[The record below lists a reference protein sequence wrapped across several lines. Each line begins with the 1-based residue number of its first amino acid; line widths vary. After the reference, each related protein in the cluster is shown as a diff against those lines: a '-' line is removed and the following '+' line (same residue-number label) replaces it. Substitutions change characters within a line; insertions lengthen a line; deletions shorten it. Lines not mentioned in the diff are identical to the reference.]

1 MEIFL
6 PQLPNYKDNLYTH
19 EIEWVEDKTTAKRR
33 RCRIADSGGGLMKR
47 NDIYLYR
54 ASKKKSA
61 FLRATQYFYEY
72 NNIFVS
78 KIILLFNITLAL
90 KSYFSNPK

>member
-33 RCRIADSGGGLMKR
+33 RCRIADSGGGLMKKKR
-47 NDIYLYR
+47 YLSVPR
-54 ASKKKSA
+54 
-61 FLRATQYFYEY
+61 E
-72 NNIFVS
+72 
-78 KIILLFNITLAL
+78 
-90 KSYFSNPK
+90 